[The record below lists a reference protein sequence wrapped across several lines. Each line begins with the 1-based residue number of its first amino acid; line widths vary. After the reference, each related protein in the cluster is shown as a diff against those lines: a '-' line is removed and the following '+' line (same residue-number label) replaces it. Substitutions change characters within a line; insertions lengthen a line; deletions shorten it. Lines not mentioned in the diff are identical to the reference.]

1 MQSSA
6 YQKLEERFRRL
17 KALSEAEAILQWDLA
32 TMMPHGGADGRAE
45 QLAELK
51 AVQHGIITAPEVSD
65 LIAKAETQSDL
76 NPEEKANLNE
86 IKRNW
91 VHAAAL
97 PEDLVIALS
106 KAESSCEHVW
116 RTARADADFALVQ
129 PKLGALLSIVKEVAA
144 AKADKLKLSLYDA
157 LLDQYEPGMRSEAID
172 KEFSE
177 LESFLPEFLNR
188 VLEHQARQSPAVQP
202 QGPFPIERQKALGM
216 QFMEALGFDFDYG
229 RLDVS
234 LHPFSGG
241 TSDDLR
247 ITTRYDE
254 NDFTTSLMGVLH
266 ETGHAL
272 YDKGLPKNWRM
283 QPAGDARG
291 MGMHES
297 QSLLIEMQV
306 CRSEAFLEYAAPI
319 IEKTFNGSGPAWG
332 ANNLYKLYTRVS
344 PDFIR
349 VDADEVTYPAH
360 VIIRYRLEI
369 AMIEGD
375 LNAVDLPGAWNDLMK
390 GLLGLTPPSD
400 REGCLQDIHWYD
412 GAWGY
417 FPTYTLGA
425 MMAAQIF
432 QAATRSD
439 QDIIPGIR
447 QGNFGPLMNWLRQNI
462 HEKGSLFST
471 NEILKQA
478 TGKTLDANVY
488 KTHLENR
495 YLN

>member
-6 YQKLEERFRRL
+6 YQKLEGRFRRL

-32 TMMPHGGADGRAE
+32 TMMPHGGAAGRAE

-51 AVQHGIITAPEVSD
+51 AVQHGILTAAEVAD
-65 LIAKAETQSDL
+65 LIGEAESQSNLDA
-76 NPEEKANLNE
+76 EQQANLNE

-91 VHAAAL
+91 VHATAL

-106 KAESSCEHVW
+106 KAESACEHIW
-116 RTARADADFALVQ
+116 RTARANADFSLVR
-129 PKLGALLSIVKEVAA
+129 PKLEVLLSIVKDVAS
-144 AKADKLKLSLYDA
+144 AKADQLNLSLYDA
-157 LLDQYEPGMRSEAID
+157 LLDQYEPGMRSDEID

-177 LESFLPEFLNR
+177 LESFLPAFLNR

-202 QGPFPIERQKALGM
+202 QGPFPVKKQKALGM
-216 QFMEALGFDFDYG
+216 QFMQALGFDFDYG

-241 TSDDLR
+241 TTDDLR

-254 NDFTTSLMGVLH
+254 SDFTSSLMGVLH

-272 YDKGLPKNWRM
+272 YDKGLPKNWRS

-306 CRSEAFLEYAAPI
+306 CRSRAFLEYASPI
-319 IEKTFNGSGPAWG
+319 IANAFNGAGPAWEVD
-332 ANNLYKLYTRVS
+332 NLYKLYTRVT

-360 VIIRYRLEI
+360 VIVRYRLEK

-375 LNAVDLPGAWNDLMK
+375 LSVEDLPGAWNDLMK
-390 GLLGLTPPSD
+390 SLLGLTPPSD

-432 QAATRSD
+432 QAATQSD
-439 QDIIPGIR
+439 VDIIPGIR
-447 QGNFGPLMNWLRQNI
+447 QGNFKPLMSWLHQNI
-462 HEKGSLFST
+462 HNKGSLFST
-471 NEILKQA
+471 NEILTQA
-478 TGKTLDANVY
+478 TGKPLDANVY
-488 KTHLENR
+488 KAHLENR